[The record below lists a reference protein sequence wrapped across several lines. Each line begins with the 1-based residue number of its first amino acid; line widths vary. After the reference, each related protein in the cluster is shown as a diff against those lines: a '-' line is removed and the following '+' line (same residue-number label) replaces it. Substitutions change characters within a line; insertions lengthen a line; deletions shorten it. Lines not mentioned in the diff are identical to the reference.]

1 MQTPP
6 DQSQTP
12 PAVIPDTQPVTPSPA
27 DVVDIT
33 PTGRRKDI
41 GRGKAQ
47 RLAEKL
53 FGPRG
58 FARRKAKTVPG
69 ARCQIAIRDE
79 HRPHVVR
86 VIGSGRTWL
95 DAFKAAAEH
104 LDAKGVRL

>member
-1 MQTPP
+1 MKANEPITDTSNNADLPAASP
-6 DQSQTP
+6 SQP
-12 PAVIPDTQPVTPSPA
+12 E
-27 DVVDIT
+27 VVDVT

-104 LDAKGVRL
+104 LDAKGIRL